1 MIECG
6 SLEYAQ
12 ARLNARHGQ
21 RLREADWH
29 RVEVLRELGPLLELA
44 RGTAL
49 RSWLSGITA
58 ESSVHQVEA
67 TLRGHWRALVD
78 EVSSWMPAPW
88 QAAVAWCKV
97 LPDLAP
103 LQHLARGGEATP
115 WMRQDRVWRELGAAA
130 PQAREALLRA
140 GPYAALA
147 GAWSAPQTLA
157 AAWLAEWQHRRPRG
171 RAGDDDALQP
181 FGRALHDH
189 ALAFAVAAPG
199 QGWLLRGSLR
209 ARLALLWRRAT
220 LEPAAAFIHLALSA
234 LDLER
239 LRAELVRRVVYA
251 RGKEA

>member
-29 RVEVLRELGPLLELA
+29 RIEVLRELAPLLELA

-78 EVSSWMPAPW
+78 EVSSWMPTPW
-88 QAAVAWCKV
+88 QAAVSWCEV

-103 LQHLARGGEATP
+103 LQHLARGGKATP
-115 WMRQDRVWRELGAAA
+115 WMRQERVWRELGAAA
-130 PQAREALLRA
+130 PQAR
-140 GPYAALA
+140 
-147 GAWSAPQTLA
+147 
-157 AAWLAEWQHRRPRG
+157 
-171 RAGDDDALQP
+171 
-181 FGRALHDH
+181 
-189 ALAFAVAAPG
+189 
-199 QGWLLRGSLR
+199 
-209 ARLALLWRRAT
+209 
-220 LEPAAAFIHLALSA
+220 
-234 LDLER
+234 
-239 LRAELVRRVVYA
+239 
-251 RGKEA
+251 